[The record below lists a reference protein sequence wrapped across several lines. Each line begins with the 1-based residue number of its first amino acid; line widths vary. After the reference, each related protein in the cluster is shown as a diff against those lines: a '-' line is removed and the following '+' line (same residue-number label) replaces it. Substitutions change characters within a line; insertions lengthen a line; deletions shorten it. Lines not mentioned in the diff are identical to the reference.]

1 MTTIGIDR
9 FFVTSLPQTQWAVQP
24 TSGERYDPVTS
35 EIIPVS
41 GGTVAKSTERTI
53 RVVTVLN
60 ARYGTAVAETL

>member
-9 FFVTSLPQTQWAVQP
+9 FLVTSLPQTQWVVQP

-35 EIIPVS
+35 VIIPVS
-41 GGTVAKSTERTI
+41 GGTVDKSTERTI